1 MQDDSPAGQF
11 WWLAGLN
18 GRVGYVPASYLEAD
32 RYDAA
37 EPLVYLSEDFHAA
50 TLLASLAAVA
60 EGTAPEDGWVEGGDQ
75 GYGQVEGED
84 QGYGQV
90 EGPYEEEAQPVY
102 QDPEPGACSILA
114 RPPLLACGWNV
125 DVGSMRL

>member
-32 RYDAA
+32 RYEAA

-60 EGTAPEDGWVEGGDQ
+60 EGTAPEDGWVEAG
-75 GYGQVEGED
+75 D

-114 RPPLLACGWNV
+114 RPPLLACG
-125 DVGSMRL
+125 